1 MRRPVWA
8 GILCKHSVSE
18 IHPGDAIW
26 CKSQDASLYGAICEV
41 HPVPNNLNQVKK
53 MYEFLKDLLREKQLL
68 SYWWDFAKNTEK
80 DSLRGGSLSKVW
92 LKLENTKNS
101 DSPPLSLD
109 EIVSLVEQTICLRG
123 QTTNSISHHRQYNI
137 LSNVWFPQE
146 VKNMLQNKVEL
157 LQTNDRNL
165 FGK

>member
-8 GILCKHSVSE
+8 RILCKHSVSE

-80 DSLRGGSLSKVW
+80 DSFRVLIQSMVKLREYQEFW
-92 LKLENTKNS
+92 LFSFISRRDCKSCRTDHLFTWLVKQQIQS
-101 DSPPLSLD
+101 RTIDS
-109 EIVSLVEQTICLRG
+109 TTFFWMCGFLR
-123 QTTNSISHHRQYNI
+123 R
-137 LSNVWFPQE
+137 
-146 VKNMLQNKVEL
+146 
-157 LQTNDRNL
+157 
-165 FGK
+165 